1 MSIKKKGDIM
11 SIKVRSHLVVLY
23 LIFTLI
29 MSACSNDKSAS
40 QDAKEFIS
48 TYFEIVECIDLG
60 NTLKSLEQLQ
70 SEQNSMKIEHLGVLL
85 KNIKSNVPKDNE
97 KLYDTNK
104 LRYENLL
111 FLKESYSKLQSLTE
125 DERGK
130 IDSIFISIG
139 LDKKNWNDK
148 GSSIIWD

>member
-1 MSIKKKGDIM
+1 M